1 MKTKLIFSANF
12 LGALL
17 AICVSVC
24 AQDARSSGSRNGPP
38 RISRKHYVFAH
49 YMVCF
54 AAQGERGEDYKRE
67 IQQAQA
73 AGIAGFALNCGAL

>member
-1 MKTKLIFSANF
+1 MKSKLIFSANL

-17 AICVSVC
+17 AICVSAC
-24 AQDARSSGSRNGPP
+24 AQDTLSSGSRDGPP

-54 AAQGERGEDYKRE
+54 AA
-67 IQQAQA
+67 
-73 AGIAGFALNCGAL
+73 